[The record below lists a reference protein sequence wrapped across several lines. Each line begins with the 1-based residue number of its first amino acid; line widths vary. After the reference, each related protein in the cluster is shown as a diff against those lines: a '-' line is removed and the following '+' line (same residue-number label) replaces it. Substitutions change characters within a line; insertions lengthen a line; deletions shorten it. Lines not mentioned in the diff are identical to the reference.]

1 MGLLSQNQNT
11 YYGSGNSDNYGDYQF
26 TSLDSIINGFMVAYV
41 GESKLIN
48 KVNRT
53 DVQFHAMRGIQE
65 FSYDILKSVKA
76 QEIEVPNTLQMILPQ
91 DYVNYSKIT
100 TSGNDGIERVL
111 YPTGKTSNPF
121 AVTQLTDGAYDFN
134 QAKLRKLTITCPPSA
149 FIPDGKFLNLGYIKP
164 NSQVGTMHFIFNK
177 NSTFLDGDISYVTDQ
192 SPKFFVNISEASSST
207 DVASKLKDAI
217 LESNRFNVSQSGNV
231 LTVEYKDVISTSS
244 ESFRFDFV
252 GNSYV
257 NFHSSGINTNTDAF
271 VYPVSLVSS
280 NSISFDDTYYE
291 LLSYEFE
298 EGPSIFST
306 ALEDLN
312 GDPLLDPSYMPNF
325 NSPAGSKVI
334 VQGRITKNDGSGG
347 LYTDVDNDGY
357 IQFHLSSD
365 IGDNINVGIHTSS
378 SETNKVDALGYFN
391 ITHTMVGD
399 ASKLAILP
407 RDIADTTNDPGV
419 LISEL
424 AIGPPATPTPVV
436 VTNTGA
442 TSTSDNLQYQAE
454 SDTWTNYKSHTPNEI
469 RDDYET
475 DGNCIDHYGR
485 RYGLDPQHSQDNGT
499 FYIDTNKGLIHFG
512 SALAGSTVVLHYISD
527 GLGTDAEMVVH
538 KFAEEAIYK
547 WIAYGVLASRSNI
560 PEYIVQRFKKE
571 RFAEARK
578 AKIRLSSIKIEEFTQ
593 VLKGL
598 GKPIK

>member
-26 TSLDSIINGFMVAYV
+26 TSLDNIINGFMVAYV

-121 AVTQLTDGAYDFN
+121 AITQLDDGAYDFN
-134 QAKLRKLTITCPPSA
+134 QANLRKITISCPDAST
-149 FIPDGKFLNLGYIKP
+149 FNDGDFLKLSFLREDNGIGSFYVILDTNTDISKNDGYFLP
-164 NSQVGTMHFIFNK
+164 GDDDASPRFFASMSSSF
-177 NSTFLDGDISYVTDQ
+177 NSTQ
-192 SPKFFVNISEASSST
+192 
-207 DVASKLKDAI
+207 VAERIAETLKQA
-217 LESNRFNVSQSGNV
+217 NRFNVSTLNNV
-231 LTVEYKDVISTSS
+231 ITIEYREV
-244 ESFRFDFV
+244 
-252 GNSYV
+252 
-257 NFHSSGINTNTDAF
+257 
-271 VYPVSLVSS
+271 
-280 NSISFDDTYYE
+280 
-291 LLSYEFE
+291 
-298 EGPSIFST
+298 
-306 ALEDLN
+306 
-312 GDPLLDPSYMPNF
+312 
-325 NSPAGSKVI
+325 
-334 VQGRITKNDGSGG
+334 
-347 LYTDVDNDGY
+347 
-357 IQFHLSSD
+357 LSSY
-365 IGDNINVGIHTSS
+365 TSS
-378 SETNKVDALGYFN
+378 SSEKIIDALTY
-391 ITHTMVGD
+391 ID
-399 ASKLAILP
+399 S
-407 RDIADTTNDPGV
+407 TNFTLNV
-419 LISEL
+419 I
-424 AIGPPATPTPVV
+424 
-436 VTNTGA
+436 NTGA
-442 TSTSDNLQYQAE
+442 TSTSDNLQYQTE

-475 DGNCIDHYGR
+475 DGNYIDHHGR

>member
-26 TSLDSIINGFMVAYV
+26 TSLDNIINGFMVAYV

-121 AVTQLTDGAYDFN
+121 AITQLTDGAYDFN
-134 QAKLRKLTITCPPSA
+134 QANLRKLTITCPPAAS
-149 FIPDGKFLNLGYIKP
+149 IPDGGYLDLRYIKP
-164 NSQVGTMHFIFNK
+164 NSQTGVMHVIFNK
-177 NSTFLDGDISYVTDQ
+177 NSILLDGDISSVTNQ
-192 SPKFFVNISEASSST
+192 SPKFFANISGVSSST
-207 DVASKLKDAI
+207 DVASRLKDAI

-231 LTVEYKDVISTSS
+231 LTVEYKDVFSASS
-244 ESFRFDFV
+244 ESFSFNFV
-252 GNSYV
+252 ENSYV
-257 NFHSSGINTNTDAF
+257 NFHSSG
-271 VYPVSLVSS
+271 VSPQIGIVNPISVVSS

-291 LLSYEFE
+291 EFSFE
-298 EGPSIFST
+298 DGNEKEIFST
-306 ALEDLN
+306 IQTDIN
-312 GDPLLDPSYMPNF
+312 GDLLLDSSYIPNF
-325 NSPAGSKVI
+325 NSPAGSTVLI
-334 VQGRITKNDGSGG
+334 QGRITKNDGSGD
-347 LYTDVDNDGY
+347 LYSDVDNDGF
-357 IQFHLSSD
+357 IQVKLSGNAGDVID
-365 IGDNINVGIHTSS
+365 IGIHTSS
-378 SETNKVDALGYFN
+378 SKTNKVDAGGYFN
-391 ITHTMVGD
+391 FTHTMVVD
-399 ASKLAILP
+399 AGSLVILAA
-407 RDIADTTNDPGV
+407 DIKSTSGDPGV

-424 AIGPPATPTPVV
+424 TIGPLVPAVV
-436 VTNTGA
+436 VANTGA

-475 DGNCIDHYGR
+475 DGNYIDHYGR

-598 GKPIK
+598 SKPIK

>member
-76 QEIEVPNTLQMILPQ
+76 QEVEVPNTLQMILPQ

-121 AVTQLTDGAYDFN
+121 AITQLTDGAYDFN
-134 QAKLRKLTITCPPSA
+134 QANLRKLTITCPPAA
-149 FIPDGKFLNLGYIKP
+149 FIPDGGYLDLRYIKP
-164 NSQVGTMHFIFNK
+164 NSQTGVMHFIFNK
-177 NSTFLDGDISYVTDQ
+177 NSTFLDGDISSIANQ
-192 SPKFFVNISEASSST
+192 SPKFFANISGVSSST

-217 LESNRFNVSQSGNV
+217 LESNRFNVSQIGNV
-231 LTVEYKDVISTSS
+231 LTVEYKDVFPASS
-244 ESFRFDFV
+244 ETFSFDFV
-252 GNSYV
+252 ENSYV
-257 NFHSSGINTNTDAF
+257 NFHSSGVTSPTDASTQ
-271 VYPVSLVSS
+271 PISIVSS
-280 NSISFDDTYYE
+280 NSISFDDTVLEQYGYVQSDAQGLFTTNPVGTE
-291 LLSYEFE
+291 LDSDYL
-298 EGPSIFST
+298 
-306 ALEDLN
+306 
-312 GDPLLDPSYMPNF
+312 PNF
-325 NSPAGSKVI
+325 SSPAGSTVLI
-334 VQGRITKNDGSGG
+334 QGRITKNDGTGD
-347 LYTDVDNDGY
+347 LYSDVDNDGF
-357 IQFHLSSD
+357 IQLKLSGNT
-365 IGDNINVGIHTSS
+365 GDLINIGIHTSS
-378 SETNKVDALGYFN
+378 SETNKVDAEGYFN
-391 ITHTMVGD
+391 FTHTMVADAGVFVVAAGD
-399 ASKLAILP
+399 ISS
-407 RDIADTTNDPGV
+407 TSGDPGV
-419 LISEL
+419 LISDL
-424 AIGPPATPTPVV
+424 IVGPVGAPIVK
-436 VTNTGA
+436 NTGA

-475 DGNCIDHYGR
+475 DGNYIDHHGR

>member
-26 TSLDSIINGFMVAYV
+26 TSLDNIINGFMVAYV

-121 AVTQLTDGAYDFN
+121 AITQLTDGAYDFN
-134 QAKLRKLTITCPPSA
+134 QANLRKITITCPDAST
-149 FIPDGKFLNLGYIKP
+149 FNDGDFLKLSFLKE
-164 NSQVGTMHFIFNK
+164 NSQLDYLYLILDTDVNMVDGILPPGSDSSPRFFATMSDGF
-177 NSTFLDGDISYVTDQ
+177 NSTQ
-192 SPKFFVNISEASSST
+192 
-207 DVASKLKDAI
+207 VAERIAETLNQV
-217 LESNRFNVSQSGNV
+217 NRFN
-231 LTVEYKDVISTSS
+231 ISTLNNIITIEYRETLSSYTSYSS
-244 ESFRFDFV
+244 EQFTDIT
-252 GNSYV
+252 
-257 NFHSSGINTNTDAF
+257 NFQASA
-271 VYPVSLVSS
+271 
-280 NSISFDDTYYE
+280 
-291 LLSYEFE
+291 
-298 EGPSIFST
+298 
-306 ALEDLN
+306 
-312 GDPLLDPSYMPNF
+312 NF
-325 NSPAGSKVI
+325 
-334 VQGRITKNDGSGG
+334 TF
-347 LYTDVDNDGY
+347 T
-357 IQFHLSSD
+357 
-365 IGDNINVGIHTSS
+365 
-378 SETNKVDALGYFN
+378 
-391 ITHTMVGD
+391 
-399 ASKLAILP
+399 
-407 RDIADTTNDPGV
+407 
-419 LISEL
+419 
-424 AIGPPATPTPVV
+424 VV
-436 VTNTGA
+436 NTGA
-442 TSTSDNLQYQAE
+442 TSISNDLQYQAE

-475 DGNCIDHYGR
+475 DGNYIDHYGR

-527 GLGTDAEMVVH
+527 GLGTDTEMVVH

>member
-121 AVTQLTDGAYDFN
+121 AITQLTDGAYDFN
-134 QAKLRKLTITCPPSA
+134 QANLRKLTITCPPAA
-149 FIPDGKFLNLGYIKP
+149 FIPDGKYLDLKYIKP

-177 NSTFLDGDISYVTDQ
+177 NSTFLDGDISSVTDQ
-192 SPKFFVNISEASSST
+192 SPKFFADISGVSSST

-217 LESNRFNVSQSGNV
+217 LESNRFNVSQSGSV
-231 LTVEYKDVISTSS
+231 LTVEYKDFISTSGETFS
-244 ESFRFDFV
+244 FDFV
-252 GNSYV
+252 QNSYV
-257 NFHSSGINTNTDAF
+257 NFHSSGINANTEAI
-271 VYPVSLVSS
+271 VYPVSVISS
-280 NSISFDDTYYE
+280 NSISFDDTFTELYE
-291 LLSYEFE
+291 HEWESTY
-298 EGPSIFST
+298 PSIFTTISV
-306 ALEDLN
+306 DS
-312 GDPLLDPSYMPNF
+312 SYVPNF
-325 NSPAGSKVI
+325 NSPAGSTVI
-334 VQGRITKNDGSGG
+334 IQGRITKNDGSDD
-347 LYTDVDNDGY
+347 LYTDVDDDGI
-357 IQFHLSSD
+357 IQFQLSSEA
-365 IGDNINVGIHTSS
+365 GDRVNIGIHTSS
-378 SETNKVDALGYFN
+378 SETNKVDVLGYFSV
-391 ITHTMVGD
+391 THTMVGS
-399 ASKLAILP
+399 ANRLIILP
-407 RDIADTTNDPGV
+407 DDIRSTSGDPGV

-424 AIGPPATPTPVV
+424 AIGPAATPTPVV
-436 VTNTGA
+436 VTNAGA

-475 DGNCIDHYGR
+475 DGNYIDHHGR

>member
-26 TSLDSIINGFMVAYV
+26 TSLDNIINGFMVAYV

-121 AVTQLTDGAYDFN
+121 AITQLTDGAYDFN
-134 QAKLRKLTITCPPSA
+134 QTNLRKLTITCPPSA

-164 NSQVGTMHFIFNK
+164 NSQTGIMHFIFNK
-177 NSTFLDGDISYVTDQ
+177 NSTFLDGDISSVTDQ
-192 SPKFFVNISEASSST
+192 SPKFFANISGVLGST

-231 LTVEYKDVISTSS
+231 LTVEYKDVFPASS
-244 ESFRFDFV
+244 ETFSFDFV
-252 GNSYV
+252 QNSYV
-257 NFHSSGINTNTDAF
+257 NFHSSGL
-271 VYPVSLVSS
+271 PVGGVSPALPISIVSS
-280 NSISFDDTYYE
+280 NSISFDDTT
-291 LLSYEFE
+291 FE
-298 EGPSIFST
+298 VMDPDFEDANGSILFDTGGSGFDSNY
-306 ALEDLN
+306 L
-312 GDPLLDPSYMPNF
+312 PNF
-325 NSPAGSKVI
+325 SSPASSTVLI
-334 VQGRITKNDGSGG
+334 QGRVTKNDGTGD
-347 LYTDVDNDGY
+347 LYSDVDNDGF
-357 IQFHLSSD
+357 IQLKLSGNAGD
-365 IGDNINVGIHTSS
+365 IINIGIHTSS
-378 SETNKVDALGYFN
+378 SQTNKVDAEGYFN
-391 ITHTMVGD
+391 FTHTMVANASVLVVLAGD
-399 ASKLAILP
+399 INPTSG
-407 RDIADTTNDPGV
+407 DPGV

-424 AIGPPATPTPVV
+424 AIGPAATPTPVV

-475 DGNCIDHYGR
+475 DGNYIDHHGR

-499 FYIDTNKGLIHFG
+499 FYIDANKGLIHFG

>member
-121 AVTQLTDGAYDFN
+121 AITQLTDGAYDFN
-134 QAKLRKLTITCPPSA
+134 QANLRKITITCPDAST
-149 FIPDGKFLNLGYIKP
+149 FNDGDFLKLSFLKE
-164 NSQVGTMHFIFNK
+164 NSQLDYLYLILDTDVNMVDGILPPGSDSSPRFFATMSDGF
-177 NSTFLDGDISYVTDQ
+177 NSTQ
-192 SPKFFVNISEASSST
+192 
-207 DVASKLKDAI
+207 VAERIAETLNQV
-217 LESNRFNVSQSGNV
+217 NRFN
-231 LTVEYKDVISTSS
+231 ISTLNNIITIEYRETLSSYTSYSS
-244 ESFRFDFV
+244 EQFTDIT
-252 GNSYV
+252 
-257 NFHSSGINTNTDAF
+257 NFQASA
-271 VYPVSLVSS
+271 
-280 NSISFDDTYYE
+280 
-291 LLSYEFE
+291 
-298 EGPSIFST
+298 
-306 ALEDLN
+306 
-312 GDPLLDPSYMPNF
+312 NF
-325 NSPAGSKVI
+325 
-334 VQGRITKNDGSGG
+334 TF
-347 LYTDVDNDGY
+347 T
-357 IQFHLSSD
+357 
-365 IGDNINVGIHTSS
+365 
-378 SETNKVDALGYFN
+378 
-391 ITHTMVGD
+391 
-399 ASKLAILP
+399 
-407 RDIADTTNDPGV
+407 
-419 LISEL
+419 
-424 AIGPPATPTPVV
+424 VV
-436 VTNTGA
+436 NTGA
-442 TSTSDNLQYQAE
+442 TSISNDLQYQAE

-475 DGNCIDHYGR
+475 DGNYIDHYGR

-527 GLGTDAEMVVH
+527 GLGTDTEMVVH